1 MSLLVI
7 RLNISIIKSSANSN
21 LMAKL
26 VALRNRARHCKRRNY
41 KGEQEEEDK
50 RNSSNNFL
58 GIPCQASFSN
68 DVTWMINIMCKEIKN
83 TKFKSSRNSPV
94 LPVFLWFYGCIY
106 SKLHILAIIT
116 HRTVCPW
123 GTLVPLYLEEA
134 IHSCICF
141 QEGKFIIQNHL
152 FWQPWKL
159 KSHRAHR
166 AIPACLLCCNPY
178 LPVKL
183 HFIKHRQVSMNYQ
196 QFMVTS
202 GWLENVPAY
211 CISYFLRLWKF

>member
-21 LMAKL
+21 LMVNL

-50 RNSSNNFL
+50 RHSTNNFF

-68 DVTWMINIMCKEIKN
+68 NVTSMINIMCKEIKN
-83 TKFKSSRNSPV
+83 TKFKSPRSSPIF
-94 LPVFLWFYGCIY
+94 PVFLWFYGCIY

-116 HRTVCPW
+116 HGTVCPW
-123 GTLVPLYLEEA
+123 GTLVPLYLGEA

-141 QEGKFIIQNHL
+141 
-152 FWQPWKL
+152 
-159 KSHRAHR
+159 
-166 AIPACLLCCNPY
+166 
-178 LPVKL
+178 
-183 HFIKHRQVSMNYQ
+183 
-196 QFMVTS
+196 
-202 GWLENVPAY
+202 
-211 CISYFLRLWKF
+211 